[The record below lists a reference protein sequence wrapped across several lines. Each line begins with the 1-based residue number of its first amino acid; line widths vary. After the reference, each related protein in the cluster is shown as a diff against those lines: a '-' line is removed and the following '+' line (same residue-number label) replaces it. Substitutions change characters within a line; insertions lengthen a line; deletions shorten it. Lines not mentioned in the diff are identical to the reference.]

1 MTLCY
6 GGVADV
12 SETLA
17 INFSNTKQL
26 IKNVWSFTPTS
37 PIRLHCVVLKC
48 RASFTFTQ
56 RVSSEEEYRKVL
68 YYGVTVRGSIQ
79 VSLFITIVS
88 ALAPN
93 QPTTKWVA
101 GALIP
106 GIERSEREADC
117 SPLLNVMVKTEWSI
131 SSVLDKTGLRILLDH

>member
-1 MTLCY
+1 
-6 GGVADV
+6 
-12 SETLA
+12 
-17 INFSNTKQL
+17 
-26 IKNVWSFTPTS
+26 
-37 PIRLHCVVLKC
+37 
-48 RASFTFTQ
+48 
-56 RVSSEEEYRKVL
+56 
-68 YYGVTVRGSIQ
+68 VTVRGSIQ

-106 GIERSEREADC
+106 GTERSEREADC

-131 SSVLDKTGLRILLDH
+131 SSVVAKTALRTLLDHCSLVQIFSYELRSGIPLIKHT